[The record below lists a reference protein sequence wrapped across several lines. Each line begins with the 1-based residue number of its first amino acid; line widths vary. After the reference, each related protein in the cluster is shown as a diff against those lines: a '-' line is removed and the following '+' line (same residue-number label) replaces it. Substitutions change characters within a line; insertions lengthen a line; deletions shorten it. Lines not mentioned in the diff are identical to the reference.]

1 MRWKKLKQL
10 GYVKKLDLWVPHQL
24 KEIHLTQ
31 RISICDSLLERDE
44 IGPFLKRLITGDQ
57 KWIVY
62 NNVNGKRS
70 WMMKDEPDQTTPKAE
85 IHQKRLCCQFGRNIK
100 EFCTLNFYQET
111 KRLIQTWTFNN
122 SPNWAMQLKESCQKW
137 QIVRVLSSSMMMQS
151 PTHIWSL
158 AKNYWN
164 LGWPYSP
171 DLAPSDYHLFRS
183 IQDSLNGKIFND
195 TNDVKSYLIQF
206 FAGKNQ
212 KFYVHGIMIL
222 PERWQKIINK
232 NGQYLIE

>member
-1 MRWKKLKQL
+1 MVKDRGWWKMNQPRRHQKLR
-10 GYVKKLDLWVPHQL
+10 
-24 KEIHLTQ
+24 LT
-31 RISICDSLLERDE
+31 E
-44 IGPFLKRLITGDQ
+44 
-57 KWIVY
+57 
-62 NNVNGKRS
+62 
-70 WMMKDEPDQTTPKAE
+70 
-85 IHQKRLCCQFGRNIK
+85 KRLCCQFGRNIK
-100 EFCTLNFYQET
+100 EFCTMNFYQET

-151 PTHIWSL
+151 PTHLWPL

-171 DLAPSDYHLFRS
+171 NLAPSDYHLFRS
-183 IQDSLNGKIFND
+183 MQNSLNSKIFND
-195 TNDVKSYLIQF
+195 ADDVKSHLIQF
-206 FAGKNQ
+206 FADKNQ
-212 KFYVHGIMIL
+212 KFCEHGIMIL

>member
-1 MRWKKLKQL
+1 
-10 GYVKKLDLWVPHQL
+10 
-24 KEIHLTQ
+24 
-31 RISICDSLLERDE
+31 
-44 IGPFLKRLITGDQ
+44 
-57 KWIVY
+57 
-62 NNVNGKRS
+62 
-70 WMMKDEPDQTTPKAE
+70 
-85 IHQKRLCCQFGRNIK
+85 
-100 EFCTLNFYQET
+100 
-111 KRLIQTWTFNN
+111 
-122 SPNWAMQLKESCQKW
+122 
-137 QIVRVLSSSMMMQS
+137 MMQS

-195 TNDVKSYLIQF
+195 TNDVKSYLIQI